1 MRQAFFNTLL
11 GSLAL
16 SVSIRAM
23 FTKQE
28 VGAALFTLL
37 CLGLADAEYR
47 RQKPFDQQFL
57 VFVLV
62 AVLPWALPWLSTLF
76 RSVKVGGM
84 ELNFR
89 ELEAK
94 IQETREATQALASGI
109 GMPEGSSTAGKSLGT
124 AVAGDFGGPEGDQPA
139 RDLRRDEL
147 PDEDFGNNP
156 VVGSRRLSATVK
168 PFLGSDEL
176 FMIHAWVN
184 STDLAKP
191 LADGTPVTFYLPTF
205 NPPVAVV
212 KATGG
217 LAAIDRVARG
227 SFTLGAEVEGV
238 RLGLTLSSVAGVP
251 ERFKSL

>member
-1 MRQAFFNTLL
+1 
-11 GSLAL
+11 
-16 SVSIRAM
+16 M

-28 VGAALFTLL
+28 VGSALFTLL
-37 CLGLADAEYR
+37 CLGLAAAEYR
-47 RQKPFDQQFL
+47 REKPFDQQFQ

-94 IQETREATQALASGI
+94 IQETREATKALASGI
-109 GMPEGSSTAGKSLGT
+109 GAQEAPSGSSTAGKSLGT
-124 AVAGDFGGPEGDQPA
+124 AVAGDFGDPEGDQPTPGP
-139 RDLRRDEL
+139 

-176 FMIHAWVN
+176 FMIHSWVN

-191 LADGTPVTFYLPTF
+191 LADGTLVRFHLPTF

-212 KATGG
+212 KAAGG

-238 RLGLTLSSVAGVP
+238 RLGLTLSSVASVP